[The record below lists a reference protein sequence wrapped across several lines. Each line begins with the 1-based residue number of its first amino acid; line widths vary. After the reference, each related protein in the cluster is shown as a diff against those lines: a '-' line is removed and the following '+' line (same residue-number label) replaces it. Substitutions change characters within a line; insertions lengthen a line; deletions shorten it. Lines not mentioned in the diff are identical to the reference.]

1 MCFRRADI
9 SSRCSTGTGT
19 LLQGKSYFKI
29 NKLLIQTPSINIEKF
44 MVTVQGNR
52 TLKFVCENS
61 NFSILCVL
69 EKQITTDVQQA
80 ENYVLMK
87 ISNITVLVKF
97 LVIDLANGFFK
108 TYL

>member
-29 NKLLIQTPSINIEKF
+29 NKLLIQIPSINIEKF
-44 MVTVQGNR
+44 MVKVQGNR
-52 TLKFVCENS
+52 TLKFVCKNS

-69 EKQITTDVQQA
+69 EKQINNRCATGRKLRA
-80 ENYVLMK
+80 KENIKHYCFSKVS
-87 ISNITVLVKF
+87 SNRSS
-97 LVIDLANGFFK
+97 
-108 TYL
+108 